1 MSPTPDG
8 GRDPEEPSLTRPDEA
23 QSAGEGSALSPDELD
38 FEDEE
43 QVVPLDDDRYVIGTD
58 ARPEVPADAQ
68 DGSSSGGS
76 SGEDG
81 GRPGRSDPG
90 RDERS
95 VADRPPAGA
104 DVDSGAVKRWL
115 EDDLQGTSAR
125 YGFHVSA
132 KSDDAISHQQM
143 FSDDVT
149 TVFDSLLRWY
159 AQQLTTETAVEDVL
173 GILLTESN
181 VRVRYSPSCLQAIL
195 RAYDLGP
202 DDTIADLFEAVQDDR
217 GMVFP
222 PENV

>member
-1 MSPTPDG
+1 M
-8 GRDPEEPSLTRPDEA
+8 
-23 QSAGEGSALSPDELD
+23 SPDELD

-43 QVVPLDDDRYVIGTD
+43 QVVPLDEDRYVIGTD
-58 ARPEVPADAQ
+58 SRPRVPENVRD
-68 DGSSSGGS
+68 DPS
-76 SGEDG
+76 SGESAAEG
-81 GRPGRSDPG
+81 AGEPSRSATDQSG
-90 RDERS
+90 QATDRS
-95 VADRPPAGA
+95 PAGGAAA

-115 EDDLQGTSAR
+115 EEDLRGTSAR
-125 YGFHVSA
+125 YGFHASA
-132 KSDDAISHQQM
+132 KSDDAVSHQQM

-195 RAYDLGP
+195 EAYDLGP